1 MPLSDRRRIGG
12 AFIAD
17 LTNKILALQ
26 FQNAHKNL
34 SVHSKN
40 TAAGYQ
46 IPAAVAAIEPLIKES

>member
-1 MPLSDRRRIGG
+1 
-12 AFIAD
+12 
-17 LTNKILALQ
+17 LQ